1 MNILIGDD
9 HLLFREGLCRLL
21 TQLDSSATFTEA
33 GTFDEVMVLA
43 RGDEDFDLILMDLQM
58 PGWPGFGGIQQI
70 CELQAGT
77 PVVIVSASES
87 QGDVRAA
94 LDAGASGYIPKS
106 SSVKIMLSALNLV
119 FSGGI
124 YVPPAAIQGDTA
136 AGAGGMAPAGGG
148 MGGGNGGGLGN
159 VGATGNGLPSLTQ
172 RQRDV
177 LRCLREGK
185 SNKQIAYELGLSE
198 GTVKIHVTA
207 VMRSLGVRNRTQA
220 VIASTE
226 MLG

>member
-1 MNILIGDD
+1 MHILIGDD

-21 TQLDSSATFTEA
+21 TQLDTTVTFREA
-33 GTFDEVMVLA
+33 GTFDEALA
-43 RGDEDFDLILMDLQM
+43 HARSEEEFDLVLLDLQM
-58 PGWPGFGGIQQI
+58 PGWPGFEGIQSI
-70 CELQAGT
+70 CEIQAGT

-119 FSGGI
+119 FCGGI
-124 YVPPAAIQGDTA
+124 YLPPAALTA
-136 AGAGGMAPAGGG
+136 DVPSLMTATPVPAPAAPASGS
-148 MGGGNGGGLGN
+148 
-159 VGATGNGLPSLTQ
+159 ASAPTGTVQGTAPQLTQ

-177 LRCLREGK
+177 LHCLREGK
-185 SNKQIAYELGLSE
+185 SNKQIAFELGLSE

-207 VMRSLGVRNRTQA
+207 VMRTLGVRNRTQA
-220 VIASTE
+220 VIASAE
-226 MLG
+226 FLG

>member
-1 MNILIGDD
+1 MKILIGDD

-21 TQLDSSATFTEA
+21 TQLDDHASFVEA
-33 GTFDEVMVLA
+33 GTFDEVRNLA
-43 RGDEDFDLILMDLQM
+43 RDGQDFDLVLLDLQM
-58 PGWPGFGGIQQI
+58 PGFPGFSGVHEV
-70 CELQAGT
+70 CEAQAGT

-87 QGDVRAA
+87 QSDVRAA

-106 SSVKIMLSALNLV
+106 SSVKIMLSALNLI

-124 YVPPAAIQGDTA
+124 YLPPAALLGDGPSVSSHA
-136 AGAGGMAPAGGG
+136 SGSSGGT
-148 MGGGNGGGLGN
+148 
-159 VGATGNGLPSLTQ
+159 TGTPTLTQ

-220 VIASTE
+220 VIASGDILT
-226 MLG
+226 

>member
-1 MNILIGDD
+1 MKILIGDD

-21 TQLDSSATFTEA
+21 AQLDDQATFVEA
-33 GTFDEVMVLA
+33 GTFDDVLTLA
-43 RGDEDFDLILMDLQM
+43 RDNQDFNLVLLDLQM
-58 PGWPGFGGIQQI
+58 PGFPGFSGVQEV
-70 CELQAGT
+70 CEAQTGT

-87 QGDVRAA
+87 QADVRAA

-124 YVPPAAIQGDTA
+124 YVPPAAILGDGPGVVA
-136 AGAGGMAPAGGG
+136 SMAPTVS
-148 MGGGNGGGLGN
+148 NGT
-159 VGATGNGLPSLTQ
+159 VPNGPPLTQ

-220 VIASTE
+220 VIAS
-226 MLG
+226 GDIPA

>member
-1 MNILIGDD
+1 MKILIGDD

-21 TQLDSSATFTEA
+21 TQLDDQASFVEA
-33 GTFDEVMVLA
+33 GTFDDVLA
-43 RGDEDFDLILMDLQM
+43 LARDGQDFDLVLLDLQM
-58 PGWPGFGGIQQI
+58 PGFPGFSGVQEI
-70 CELQAGT
+70 CEAQAGT
-77 PVVIVSASES
+77 PVVIVSASEA
-87 QGDVRAA
+87 QADVRAA

-106 SSVKIMLSALNLV
+106 SSVKIMLSALNLI

-124 YVPPAAIQGDTA
+124 YVPPAAILGDGPGVGGH
-136 AGAGGMAPAGGG
+136 GAVSAGGG
-148 MGGGNGGGLGN
+148 GAAAGNA
-159 VGATGNGLPSLTQ
+159 GAPSLTQ

-220 VIASTE
+220 VIASGDITT
-226 MLG
+226 

>member
-21 TQLDSSATFTEA
+21 TQLDEKASFVEA
-33 GTFDEVMVLA
+33 GTFDEVLDLA
-43 RGDEDFDLILMDLQM
+43 RGDQEFDLVLMDLQM
-58 PGWPGFGGIQQI
+58 PGFPGFSGVNEV
-70 CELQAGT
+70 CTHQAGT

-87 QGDVRAA
+87 QADVRAA

-119 FSGGI
+119 FSGGV
-124 YVPPAAIQGDTA
+124 YVPPAVLIGDAGVTTPAHATA
-136 AGAGGMAPAGGG
+136 ASPAATNGAPPP
-148 MGGGNGGGLGN
+148 
-159 VGATGNGLPSLTQ
+159 TLTQ

-220 VIASTE
+220 VIASADI
-226 MLG
+226 L

>member
-1 MNILIGDD
+1 MKILIGDD

-21 TQLDSSATFTEA
+21 TQLDDQASFVEA
-33 GTFDEVMVLA
+33 GTFDDVLSLA
-43 RGDEDFDLILMDLQM
+43 RDGQDFDLVLLDLQM
-58 PGWPGFGGIQQI
+58 PGFPGFSGVQEI
-70 CELQAGT
+70 CEAQAGT
-77 PVVIVSASES
+77 PVVIVSASEA
-87 QGDVRAA
+87 QADVRAA

-106 SSVKIMLSALNLV
+106 SSVKIMLSALNLI

-124 YVPPAAIQGDTA
+124 YVPPAAILGDGPGVGGGSAAAGGGGAA
-136 AGAGGMAPAGGG
+136 AGAPGAP
-148 MGGGNGGGLGN
+148 
-159 VGATGNGLPSLTQ
+159 TLTQ

-220 VIASTE
+220 VIASGDIPT
-226 MLG
+226 

>member
-21 TQLDSSATFTEA
+21 TQLDETVTFREA
-33 GTFDEVMVLA
+33 GTFDEVRA
-43 RGDEDFDLILMDLQM
+43 YAQGDEDFDLVLLDLQM
-58 PGWPGFGGIQQI
+58 PGWPGFDGIQTI
-70 CELQAGT
+70 CEIQAGT
-77 PVVIVSASES
+77 PVVIISASES
-87 QGDVRAA
+87 QSDVRAA

-119 FSGGI
+119 FCGGI
-124 YVPPAAIQGDTA
+124 YLPPAALTADVPSLVQPAPAQVAAQVATQMAASGPTA
-136 AGAGGMAPAGGG
+136 APGVTAPA
-148 MGGGNGGGLGN
+148 
-159 VGATGNGLPSLTQ
+159 LTQ

-177 LRCLREGK
+177 LACLREGK

-220 VIASTE
+220 VIASADF
-226 MLG
+226 LP

>member
-21 TQLDSSATFTEA
+21 QQLDDKATFVEA
-33 GTFDEVMVLA
+33 GTFDEVLELA
-43 RGDEDFDLILMDLQM
+43 RGDQEFDLILMDLQM
-58 PGWPGFGGIQQI
+58 PGFPGFAGVQEV
-70 CELQAGT
+70 CENQAGT

-87 QGDVRAA
+87 QSDVRAA

-124 YVPPAAIQGDTA
+124 YLPPAALLGD
-136 AGAGGMAPAGGG
+136 GAGVGGAAPSTTSSNASGHGP
-148 MGGGNGGGLGN
+148 
-159 VGATGNGLPSLTQ
+159 GAPSLTQ

-207 VMRSLGVRNRTQA
+207 VMRALGVRNRTQA
-220 VIASTE
+220 VIASADI
-226 MLG
+226 LP

>member
-1 MNILIGDD
+1 MKILIGDD

-21 TQLDSSATFTEA
+21 TQLDDNATFVEA
-33 GTFDEVMVLA
+33 GTFDEVRDLA
-43 RGDEDFDLILMDLQM
+43 HDGQDFDLVLLDLQM
-58 PGWPGFGGIQQI
+58 PGFPGFSGVQDVCGA
-70 CELQAGT
+70 QAGT

-87 QGDVRAA
+87 QADVRAA
-94 LDAGASGYIPKS
+94 LDSGASGYIPKS
-106 SSVKIMLSALNLV
+106 SSVKIMLSALNLI

-124 YVPPAAIQGDTA
+124 YVPPAALLGDGPGVATA
-136 AGAGGMAPAGGG
+136 TPAGSSPAATGAGAPA
-148 MGGGNGGGLGN
+148 
-159 VGATGNGLPSLTQ
+159 LTQ

-220 VIASTE
+220 VIASGDIAT
-226 MLG
+226 